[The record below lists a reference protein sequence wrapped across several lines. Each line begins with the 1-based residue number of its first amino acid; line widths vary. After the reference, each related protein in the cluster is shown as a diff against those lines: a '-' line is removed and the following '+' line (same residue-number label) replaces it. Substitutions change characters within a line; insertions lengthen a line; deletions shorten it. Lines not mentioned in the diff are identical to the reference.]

1 MVMKLTKMKIAV
13 MIAVV
18 AAAAMMMV
26 STAYGFY
33 YVHGDAKSLEGKG
46 AIEVTAI
53 IDDSANNGA
62 VKSELLIM
70 PEGSTVAD
78 VLDEFVYSNESKA
91 DAAARA
97 DYSYSSIADR
107 VSTGKYRC
115 IVSTQADRKPGA
127 DGRYGQGDMV
137 SDYSS
142 RVLNRY
148 DNVAFIAE

>member
-1 MVMKLTKMKIAV
+1 MVMKLTKMKIAAT
-13 MIAVV
+13 IAVV
-18 AAAAMMMV
+18 AAAAMMMA

-33 YVHGDAKSLEGKG
+33 YVHGDAKSSEGKG
-46 AIEVTAI
+46 VIEVTAI

-78 VLDEFVYSNESKA
+78 VLDEFVCSNESKA

-115 IVSTQADRKPGA
+115 IVSTQADRKPGV
-127 DGRYGQGDMV
+127 DGRYGQGDTV